1 GSKTTLAQLRFH
13 FRIRKLPMKTP
24 ASQANGPT
32 GPVRAAL
39 AEVVETIAQRIP
51 ARAIYLFGSYARGE
65 QRPESDIDLLVV
77 VDDEAKQAPRR
88 LASEAYASLVGTKLP
103 VEIKVVRQGDFR
115 RRSSWL
121 SSVERAVQSEGLLL
135 YGVAA

>member
-1 GSKTTLAQLRFH
+1 
-13 FRIRKLPMKTP
+13 MKTP
-24 ASQANGPT
+24 ALQANGPT
-32 GPVRAAL
+32 GPGRAAL
-39 AEVVETIAQRIP
+39 AEAVKTIAQRIP

-77 VDDEAKQAPRR
+77 VDDEITQAPRR
-88 LASEAYASLVGTKLP
+88 LASEAYASLAGTKLP

-121 SSVERAVQSEGLLL
+121 SSVERAVQTEGQLL
-135 YGVAA
+135 YGVPA

>member
-1 GSKTTLAQLRFH
+1 
-13 FRIRKLPMKTP
+13 MKTP
-24 ASQANGPT
+24 ATQAGSLT
-32 GPVRAAL
+32 STVKTDLCDA
-39 AEVVETIAQRIP
+39 VKTIAQRIP

-77 VDDEAKQAPRR
+77 VDDYTEQAPRR
-88 LASEAYASLVGTKLP
+88 LASVAYASLAGTKLP

-121 SSVERAVQSEGLLL
+121 SSVERAVQNEGQLL
-135 YGVAA
+135 YGVPA

>member
-1 GSKTTLAQLRFH
+1 
-13 FRIRKLPMKTP
+13 MKTP
-24 ASQANGPT
+24 ASQANCPT

-39 AEVVETIAQRIP
+39 TEVVETIAQRIP

>member
-1 GSKTTLAQLRFH
+1 MKTLAGKSSSRTKSFQR
-13 FRIRKLPMKTP
+13 
-24 ASQANGPT
+24 
-32 GPVRAAL
+32 VL
-39 AEVVETIAQRIP
+39 AEAVKTIAQRIP

-77 VDDEAKQAPRR
+77 VDDYTEQAPRR
-88 LASEAYASLVGTKLP
+88 LASVAYASLAGTKLP

-121 SSVERAVQSEGLLL
+121 SSVERAVQNEGQLL
-135 YGVAA
+135 YGVPA

>member
-1 GSKTTLAQLRFH
+1 MRTLAL
-13 FRIRKLPMKTP
+13 
-24 ASQANGPT
+24 QANGPS

-39 AEVVETIAQRIP
+39 TEAVKTIAQRIP

-65 QRPESDIDLLVV
+65 QHPESDIDLLVV
-77 VDDEAKQAPRR
+77 VDDETKQAPRS
-88 LASEAYASLVGTKLP
+88 LASEAYASLAGTKLP
-103 VEIKVVRQGDFR
+103 VEIKVVRHGDFR

-121 SSVERAVQSEGLLL
+121 SSVERAVQNEGLLL

>member
-1 GSKTTLAQLRFH
+1 
-13 FRIRKLPMKTP
+13 MKTL
-24 ASQANGPT
+24 ASQAGSLSGPLKN
-32 GPVRAAL
+32 AL
-39 AEVVETIAQRIP
+39 GEAVKTIAQRIP

-77 VDDEAKQAPRR
+77 VDDDTEQAPRR
-88 LASEAYASLVGTKLP
+88 LASVAYASLAGTKLP

-121 SSVERAVQSEGLLL
+121 SSVERAVQNEGQLL
-135 YGVAA
+135 YGVPA

>member
-1 GSKTTLAQLRFH
+1 
-13 FRIRKLPMKTP
+13 MKKVATQ
-24 ASQANGPT
+24 ASGLT
-32 GPVRAAL
+32 GPLKAVLGDA
-39 AEVVETIAQRIP
+39 VKTIAQRIP

-77 VDDEAKQAPRR
+77 VDDEIKQAPRR
-88 LASEAYASLVGTKLP
+88 LASEAYASLAGTKLP

-121 SSVERAVQSEGLLL
+121 SSVERAVQTEGQLL
-135 YGVAA
+135 YGVPA